1 MVVELAPSTNCCWR
15 FFCLQKSRL
24 TKHRS
29 HDILRYSRDR
39 EPRNTGKE
47 CGKGRGAA
55 SKNLPTER
63 EGIYFAVSNRSG
75 TEFKIID
82 IIAYNPEMSYEDNI
96 RMLFD
101 SKYDATMA
109 EAICQAMAEYD
120 KLHPQKHK

>member
-1 MVVELAPSTNCCWR
+1 MSA
-15 FFCLQKSRL
+15 KSQL

-29 HDILRYSRDR
+29 HDILRYSHDR
-39 EPRNTGKE
+39 ESRNAGKE
-47 CGKGRGAA
+47 CGKGGGAA

-96 RMLFD
+96 RILFD
-101 SKYDATMA
+101 GNHGRGNLSGYGG
-109 EAICQAMAEYD
+109 I
-120 KLHPQKHK
+120 